1 MDRPTFNIYHANGK
15 GTGTAMKVELH
26 PAEGTA
32 EGSVVISLVRQ
43 TSVATREG
51 CKPVYPTFGWGD
63 RISVKLDPIDVERV
77 IEVFAGETMAIN
89 DGKGLFHKR
98 ADGTTA
104 VFKLCHH
111 LDPVPCYLLTIE
123 KTEDGETDQR
133 NIALSPTEAGMLY
146 HGLVASMGMLMF
158 GGQGWR

>member
-15 GTGTAMKVELH
+15 GTGTAMKVELY
-26 PAEGTA
+26 PAEGIT

-43 TSVATREG
+43 TSGAMREG

-63 RISVKLDPIDVERV
+63 RISVRLYPVDVERV
-77 IEVFAGETMAIN
+77 LEVFAGETEAIN
-89 DGKGLFHKR
+89 DGKGLFHTR

-111 LDPVPCYLLTIE
+111 LDPVPYYLLTIE
-123 KTEDGETDQR
+123 KTEDGETNQR

>member
-1 MDRPTFNIYHANGK
+1 MDRPTFNICHANGK

-26 PAEGTA
+26 PAEGIA

-43 TSVATREG
+43 TSVATMEG
-51 CKPVYPTFGWGD
+51 CKLIYPTFGWGD
-63 RISVKLDPIDVERV
+63 RISVKLNPVDVERV
-77 IEVFAGETMAIN
+77 LEVFAGETEAIN
-89 DGKGLFHKR
+89 DGKGLFHTR

-104 VFKLCHH
+104 AFKLRHH
-111 LDPVPCYLLTIE
+111 IDPVPCYLLTIE
-123 KTEDGETDQR
+123 KTENDETDQR